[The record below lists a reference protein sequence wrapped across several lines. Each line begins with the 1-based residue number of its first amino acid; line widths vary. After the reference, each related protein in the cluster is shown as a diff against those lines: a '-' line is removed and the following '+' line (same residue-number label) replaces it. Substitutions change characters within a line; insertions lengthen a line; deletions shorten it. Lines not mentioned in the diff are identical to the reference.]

1 MTWAHEKTTVPNP
14 SAATDG
20 EQPSGKNPVTSI
32 ADDGGER
39 KTNDEIMREHFRAIR
54 EMDRMN
60 DPHYLHTVSMNE
72 LYDTVFE
79 NRPPVI
85 DGLLFAGT
93 YLFAG
98 APKVGKSFLM
108 AQMAYHVSA
117 GIPLWGFAVNA
128 GTVLYLALEDDP
140 RRLQGRMYRMFG
152 TEGTEKL
159 HFATFARHLNEGLE
173 EQLQHFIKSHPDT
186 RLIIIDTLQ
195 KIREV
200 GNDKYSYSSD
210 YDIISYFFLKEKV
223 SKRTLYSLEKAAIPR
238 LCAR

>member
-200 GNDKYSYSSD
+200 GNDKYSY
-210 YDIISYFFLKEKV
+210 KV